1 MRKYYAVIDT
11 NVLVSAALRM
21 ESVPGSII
29 ELAITG
35 VVIPVIND
43 EIVNEYR
50 EVLSRPKFRFP
61 IDLVDELIDGI
72 CRRAISV
79 TADTLDIDL
88 PDPKDKVFYEVTME
102 GRKESETYLVTGNL
116 KHFPVKTFVVSPREM
131 LDIIV
136 EGIDSE

>member
-21 ESVPGSII
+21 ESVPESII

-50 EVLSRPKFRFP
+50 EVLSRPKFRF
-61 IDLVDELIDGI
+61 
-72 CRRAISV
+72 
-79 TADTLDIDL
+79 
-88 PDPKDKVFYEVTME
+88 
-102 GRKESETYLVTGNL
+102 
-116 KHFPVKTFVVSPREM
+116 TFR
-131 LDIIV
+131 
-136 EGIDSE
+136 

>member
-29 ELAITG
+29 ELIIAG
-35 VVIPVIND
+35 VVVPVIND
-43 EIVNEYR
+43 EIVTEYR

-61 IDLVDELIDGI
+61 DDLVEDLVSGI
-72 CRRAISV
+72 RKRAV
-79 TADTLDIDL
+79 AVNAETLDTDL
-88 PDPKDKVFYEVTME
+88 PDPKDRVFYEVTME
-102 GRKESETYLVTGNL
+102 GRKTEETYLVTGNL
-116 KHFPVKTFVVSPREM
+116 KHFPVKPFVVSPREM

-136 EGIDSE
+136 ADIDTE

>member
-88 PDPKDKVFYEVTME
+88 PDSKDKVFYEVTME
-102 GRKESETYLVTGNL
+102 GRKENES
-116 KHFPVKTFVVSPREM
+116 REEVRGKVHGEA
-131 LDIIV
+131 DGV
-136 EGIDSE
+136 GRSGRGG